1 MLQLIITGKIFKI
14 FLSKQLFLTFF
25 ILAYIKFLVVNIVQT
40 AILKLSIGT
49 IIKNP
54 EIIRFIP
61 DHLKT
66 KKVFKHT
73 VKKIPFVI
81 RYVSDLSKTQRMYDK
96 AIIKYGGT
104 SKFILDNYKDK
115 KCVINPLMIM

>member
-1 MLQLIITGKIFKI
+1 M
-14 FLSKQLFLTFF
+14 
-25 ILAYIKFLVVNIVQT
+25 NIVQT
-40 AILKLSIGT
+40 AILKLSVGT

-54 EIIRFIP
+54 EITRFVP

-73 VKKIPFVI
+73 VQKFPFVI

-96 AIIKYGGT
+96 AIIEYGGT
-104 SKFILDNYKDK
+104 SKFVLDNYKDK
-115 KCVINPLMIM
+115 NSVINPLMIM

>member
-1 MLQLIITGKIFKI
+1 MVL
-14 FLSKQLFLTFF
+14 
-25 ILAYIKFLVVNIVQT
+25 NIVQT

-54 EIIRFIP
+54 EIIRFVP

-66 KKVFKHT
+66 KKIIKHT
-73 VKKIPFVI
+73 VTKLPFVI

-96 AIIKYGGT
+96 AIIEYGGT
-104 SKFILDNYKDK
+104 SKFVLDNYKDK
-115 KCVINPLMIM
+115 KCVIIPLMIM